1 MNRVELRAL
10 VLAAGRVA
18 LSIQGDVAHALGLQR
33 GQHLAGATDELVQLE
48 GEGCATLGRLHVVRG
63 HQEAL
68 QPGMRF
74 FHRALRIG
82 SQALGGI
89 AQGDGPG
96 PPGWLIQG
104 QFNAQAQLDPHG
116 QRVIAERGEVGPVV
130 GFLSVSAGFKQ

>member
-10 VLAAGRVA
+10 VLTAGRKA
-18 LSIQGDVAHALGLQR
+18 LGVQSEVAHALGLQR

-48 GEGCATLGRLHVVRG
+48 GEGCATLRRLHVVRG

-74 FHRALRIG
+74 FHRALRIV

-89 AQGDGPG
+89 AQGHRPG
-96 PPGWLIQG
+96 PPGWLIEG
-104 QFNAQAQLDPHG
+104 QFYAKAQLHPHG
-116 QRVIAERGEVGPVV
+116 QGVVAERGEVRPVV
-130 GFLSVSAGFKQ
+130 AFFQ